1 MPVISGL
8 HHVTAFAK
16 DPAANLRFYTS
27 VLGLKLVKRTV
38 NFDDPFTYHL
48 YYGDRIGTPGT
59 LLTFFPQPRSARGRY
74 GVPEIGEIDL
84 AVEPGSLGQ
93 WEGRLSLA
101 GVPTQ
106 RVRDET
112 GERLHFHDPDGIRLA
127 LIERSS
133 ASGHSGAL
141 PVDRVTLH
149 VPNAKATVTFLTK
162 TLGFTHSDES
172 DGRHELVLGPADAA
186 ASGGIGGRITVLQA
200 TTAAASTMGAGSVH
214 HVAWRVPNE
223 AAQKAAA
230 QAILSA
236 GIAVTPIIDRQYFHS
251 IYFRIPGGMVFE
263 IATDGPGFDIDE
275 PAELLGTTLKLP
287 PQHEPRREEIQ
298 RHLLPLGSA

>member
-1 MPVISGL
+1 MPVITGL

-48 YYGDRIGTPGT
+48 YYGDRIGSPGT

-112 GERLHFHDPDGIRLA
+112 GERLHFHDPDGMRLA

-133 ASGHSGAL
+133 ASAHPGAL
-141 PVDRVTLH
+141 PVDRVSLH

-162 TLGFTHSDES
+162 TLGFTHSGETE
-172 DGRHELVLGPADAA
+172 GRHDRRLGMGLGSANAVGA
-186 ASGGIGGRITVLQA
+186 GGIGGRVTVLQA
-200 TTAAASTMGAGSVH
+200 MTSVASTMGAGSMH
-214 HVAWRVPNE
+214 HVAWRVPDE

-230 QAILSA
+230 QAIL
-236 GIAVTPIIDRQYFHS
+236 GVGVAVTPIIDRQYFHS

-263 IATDGPGFDIDE
+263 IATDGRGFDIDE
-275 PAELLGTTLKLP
+275 PAELLGTS
-287 PQHEPRREEIQ
+287 RREEIQ